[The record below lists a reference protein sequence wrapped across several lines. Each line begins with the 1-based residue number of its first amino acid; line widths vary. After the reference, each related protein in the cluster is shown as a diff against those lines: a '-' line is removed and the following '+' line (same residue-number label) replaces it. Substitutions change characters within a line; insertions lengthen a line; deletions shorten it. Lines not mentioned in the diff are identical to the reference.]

1 MNSRSS
7 SDDRRERKSM
17 SLVPSATRANLL
29 YPYASST
36 VARPPTRTAAFADL
50 SPSAATASASGHDA
64 STSSPDALR
73 IIGTLR
79 RSTAVTYLN
88 AQRPL
93 SQFHSSLTDASSP
106 ARRRNVFPRRT
117 SVRISQP
124 DAQCSHADGVDT
136 KSNGRARNRYAAPVS
151 APTGQI

>member
-1 MNSRSS
+1 MRA
-7 SDDRRERKSM
+7 RKSI
-17 SLVPSATRANLL
+17 SFVPRAIRANFE

-36 VARPPTRTAAFADL
+36 VERPPTRTAARAPFKPAAAAARASGQEAATN
-50 SPSAATASASGHDA
+50 SPSA
-64 STSSPDALR
+64 LR
-73 IIGTLR
+73 TNGCVR

-93 SQFHSSLTDASSP
+93 SQFHSSLTAASSP
-106 ARRRNVFPRRT
+106 ARRRSVLPRRT

-136 KSNGRARNRYAAPVS
+136 RSNGRARKRYEAPVS

>member
-1 MNSRSS
+1 M
-7 SDDRRERKSM
+7 
-17 SLVPSATRANLL
+17 
-29 YPYASST
+29 
-36 VARPPTRTAAFADL
+36 RPPTRTADFAAFN
-50 SPSAATASASGHDA
+50 PAAANASASGHDA
-64 STSSPDALR
+64 SSRTPSEFR
-73 IIGTLR
+73 ICGTLR

-106 ARRRNVFPRRT
+106 AKRRRVFPRRT

-124 DAQCSHADGVDT
+124 DAQCSQADGVDT
-136 KSNGRARNRYAAPVS
+136 KSNGRARNRYAAPVK